1 MLISVLLTALFLAL
15 VQLCIILYV
24 RNVLVSSAA
33 QGARYGANADLK
45 ASDGITKTTTLID
58 TGLPGSIHPTVTG
71 LDPVAGA
78 DPAWV
83 EVDVTARI
91 PIFGFLTPAGMTMTV
106 SGHALKEG
114 Q

>member
-1 MLISVLLTALFLAL
+1 MLVAVLLVMLFMLL
-15 VQLCIILYV
+15 VQLSIILYV
-24 RNVLVSSAA
+24 RNVMVSSAA
-33 QGARYGANADLK
+33 QGARYGANADLN
-45 ASDGITKTTTLID
+45 AAAAVTRTTTLID

-91 PIFGFLTPAGMTMTV
+91 PIFGFLSPATITMTV
-106 SGHALKEG
+106 RGHALKEG